1 MFIYEK
7 FVKIIFFLPL
17 NSLEV
22 VTWRPSGSIREAISN
37 YYIGGGHQLR
47 NPDTILSSS
56 SDRFRLTTTS
66 MGKVHVQLGIVQR
79 HFDKF
84 GIES

>member
-1 MFIYEK
+1 M
-7 FVKIIFFLPL
+7 KIIIFPLPL